1 MAVGATGVPTAH
13 AQRAVEPEQGRAPAN
28 ATTRCR
34 NMVEITALV
43 LIRIRF
49 HVKTK
54 NVQVN
59 LKLIDFK
66 IIFIVA
72 SICYHDIYGIFIS
85 LNN

>member
-13 AQRAVEPEQGRAPAN
+13 AQPAAEPEQEREPVN

-43 LIRIRF
+43 SIQIRYR
-49 HVKTK
+49 VKTK

-59 LKLIDFK
+59 LELIYFK
-66 IIFIVA
+66 IIVIVA
-72 SICYHDIYGIFIS
+72 SICYHDIYSIFIS
-85 LNN
+85 LN